1 MKIIILLPVLAVLTP
16 GMLNMIDWGLNFKE
30 KWWWLKL
37 LLVSVFLIAFLTMG
51 FVTYF
56 RLWGR

>member
-1 MKIIILLPVLAVLTP
+1 MKIIILLLILAVLTP

-30 KWWWLKL
+30 RWWWLKL

>member
-1 MKIIILLPVLAVLTP
+1 MKIII
-16 GMLNMIDWGLNFKE
+16 
-30 KWWWLKL
+30 L

-56 RLWGR
+56 RLLGR